1 MPFTKFTNLDF
12 DQIKS
17 QIKSYLRAN
26 SNFKD
31 FDFEG
36 SNFSVLIDTL
46 AYNTYITAFN
56 SNMIVNES
64 FLDSATLRENVVSLA
79 RNIGYVPRSRSAA
92 KAQISF
98 TINTTST
105 TPTLTL
111 AAGLVCIGASENQTI
126 TFSIPSSI
134 TTTVNN
140 GVATFNNID
149 VFQGTYLSKQFL
161 VDGSLDQ
168 RFLLDNSFID
178 SSTIVVNV
186 TGPNETGIG
195 REYSLANN
203 ILNID
208 ATSETYLIQEVQDEK
223 YELLFGDGY
232 FGKKLENGTII
243 TATYII
249 TDGVGGNGSSTFSYS
264 GRVLDSLDNPV
275 VPTNNILIT
284 TNQSA
289 QNGGDIESVDSIKY
303 FAPRIYASQYRAVTA
318 RDYEA
323 IIQSIYPNTESVA
336 VVGGEE
342 LDPPEF
348 GQVLISIKP
357 KNGDFVSDFDKQNI
371 QSKLKNYSLSGI
383 NQKIIDL
390 KVLFVEIDSAV
401 YYNSSQVSNVN
412 DIKSKVTSV
421 LNTFSTSNINK
432 FGGRFKYSKLGQIID
447 NADTS
452 ITSNITRVIIRR
464 NMKVLLNQSA
474 QYELC
479 YGNAFKKNVGGFN
492 IKSTGFTVANQSG
505 TLYFTDV
512 PNSDNKM
519 GTLSVVKESS
529 TANEFIVVIKS
540 AGSVD
545 YEKGEIIVN
554 TLNITSTAQPN
565 NIIEIQ
571 AFPDSNDVIGLKDLY
586 LSFSV
591 ADSTI
596 NMVKD
601 TISSGEQIS
610 GVGYKTT
617 SSYLNGSLKRGDTST
632 TSATLLTSTTS
643 SSTMNTT
650 TTTSSGTSS
659 SGGGY

>member
-26 SNFKD
+26 SDFKD
-31 FDFEG
+31 FDFDG

-56 SNMIVNES
+56 SNMVVNES

-92 KAQISF
+92 KAEISF
-98 TINTTST
+98 SINTTSNT
-105 TPTLTL
+105 STLTL
-111 AAGLVCIGASENQTI
+111 AAGLVCVGATENT
-126 TFSIPSSI
+126 TVMFSIPSSI

-140 GVATFNNID
+140 GVASFNNIE
-149 VFQGTYLSKQFL
+149 VYQGTYLSKQFL

-168 RFLLDNSFID
+168 RFVLDNSFID
-178 SSTIVVNV
+178 SSTIVVRV
-186 TGPNETGIG
+186 QGPNETTLG
-195 REYSLANN
+195 REYSRSNN

-208 ATSETYLIQEVQDEK
+208 STSEIYLLQEVQDEK

-232 FGKKLENGTII
+232 FGKKLENGTVI

-249 TDGVGGNGSSTFSYS
+249 TDGKAGNGSSVFSYS
-264 GRVLDSLDNPV
+264 GRVLDSDNNPV
-275 VPTNNILIT
+275 VPTNNITIT

-289 QNGGDIESVDSIKY
+289 SNGGDIESVDSIKY

-371 QSKLKNYSLSGI
+371 QSKLKNYALSGI

-390 KVLFVEIDSAV
+390 KVLYVEIDSAI

-412 DIKSKVTSV
+412 GVKSKVVDV

-447 NADTS
+447 GSDSS

-464 NMKVLLNQSA
+464 NMKCLLNQSA

-479 YGNAFKKNVGGFN
+479 YGNTFKKNAGGFN
-492 IKSTGFTVANQSG
+492 IKSTGFTLADQTG

-512 PNSDNKM
+512 PNETGDM
-519 GTLSVVKESS
+519 GVLSVVRESS
-529 TANEFIVVIKS
+529 ESNEFTVVVKS
-540 AGSVD
+540 AGTID
-545 YEKGEIIVN
+545 YKKGEIIVN
-554 TLNITSTAQPN
+554 TLTITSTVAAN
-565 NIIEIQ
+565 DIIEIQ

-596 NMVKD
+596 NMIKD

-632 TSATLLTSTTS
+632 ATATISTSTTTPS
-643 SSTMNTT
+643 
-650 TTTSSGTSS
+650 TTTSTSSGSTS